1 MAVKLWA
8 FATFECVKTLRGH
21 DHNVSAVCFLPSGD
35 QVQVSARA
43 MCDNALRVR
52 FKSLTAACGVDQVVS
67 CSRDHSIR
75 IWDCATG

>member
-35 QVQVSARA
+35 QVRARGVVTH
-43 MCDNALRVR
+43 NALNGIQ
-52 FKSLTAACGVDQVVS
+52 FA
-67 CSRDHSIR
+67 
-75 IWDCATG
+75 